1 MSTNRI
7 IFRYILG
14 TLAEYALIAGA
25 IYGVLWLAV
34 RASDHLTAGSMTLV
48 FVATFA
54 GALGWMWWDSHHSA
68 ECGIRERREGRK
80 SNGRAI

>member
-7 IFRYILG
+7 IFRYVLVVI
-14 TLAEYALIAGA
+14 AEAALIAGA
-25 IYGVLWLAV
+25 IYGALWIAV
-34 RASDHLTAGSMTLV
+34 WASDHLTAGSMTLV
-48 FVATFA
+48 FMATFA
-54 GALGWMWWDSHHSA
+54 GALSWMWWDSHHSA

>member
-14 TLAEYALIAGA
+14 VIAEAALIAGA
-25 IYGVLWLAV
+25 IYGVLWGAV
-34 RASDHLTAGSMTLV
+34 RVSDHLTAAGMTLV

-54 GALGWMWWDSHHSA
+54 GALGWMRWDSHTSTDGG
-68 ECGIRERREGRK
+68 EK
-80 SNGRAI
+80 T

>member
-14 TLAEYALIAGA
+14 VIAEAALIAA
-25 IYGVLWLAV
+25 LIYGALWGAV
-34 RASDHLTAGSMTLV
+34 WASDHLTAAGMTLV

-54 GALGWMWWDSHHSA
+54 GVLGWMRWDSHTSA
-68 ECGIRERREGRK
+68 EFGMRNSESEDG
-80 SNGRAI
+80 GEEA

>member
-14 TLAEYALIAGA
+14 TLAEYALIAVA
-25 IYGVLWLAV
+25 IYGALWLAV
-34 RASDHLTAGSMTLV
+34 WASDHLTAAGVTLL

-54 GALGWMWWDSHHSA
+54 AALGWMWWDSHTSA
-68 ECGIRERREGRK
+68 DGGEEE
-80 SNGRAI
+80 

>member
-14 TLAEYALIAGA
+14 TLAEYALIAA
-25 IYGVLWLAV
+25 LIYGALRLAV
-34 RASDHLTAGSMTLV
+34 WASDHLTVGSMTLV

-54 GALGWMWWDSHHSA
+54 GALGWMWWDSH
-68 ECGIRERREGRK
+68 
-80 SNGRAI
+80 SNADGGEEE

>member
-34 RASDHLTAGSMTLV
+34 RASDHLTVGSMTLV

-54 GALGWMWWDSHHSA
+54 GALGWMWWDSH
-68 ECGIRERREGRK
+68 
-80 SNGRAI
+80 SNADGGEEE